1 MGLAGRSEA
10 GRERKASELS
20 QAEGHQGAAL
30 EFLQHSWAAADMVF
44 PDPAGPYLLG
54 INMPPFTPTLEGEGR
69 FCEEVDSLGVAT
81 LWGNSRPQFPHLE
94 NGFGLDD
101 STQAAAT
108 PGLAQG
114 TAPSTPPPHTKGA
127 SRFLTLA
134 AGSPSVKWAG

>member
-30 EFLQHSWAAADMVF
+30 EFLQHSWAAADMAF

-69 FCEEVDSLGVAT
+69 LCEEVDSLGVAT
-81 LWGNSRPQFPHLE
+81 LWGSSRPQFPHLE
-94 NGFGLDD
+94 NGF
-101 STQAAAT
+101 
-108 PGLAQG
+108 
-114 TAPSTPPPHTKGA
+114 APRLQQPQDLPRGQLPPPHPTPMQRGQVV
-127 SRFLTLA
+127 S
-134 AGSPSVKWAG
+134 